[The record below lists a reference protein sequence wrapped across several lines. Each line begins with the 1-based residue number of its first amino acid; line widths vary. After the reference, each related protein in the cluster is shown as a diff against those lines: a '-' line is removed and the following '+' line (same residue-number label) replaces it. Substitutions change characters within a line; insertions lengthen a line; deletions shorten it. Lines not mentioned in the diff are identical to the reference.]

1 MELIEFLSTNQR
13 FLRHSSTDRF
23 WQTLAEVTWLTDN
36 LRLHLQVA
44 EGWLLWCI
52 SITFTYQTLHPNINN
67 PENTHTHTHANIMTA
82 EIKCEWWSI
91 VSGMQRR
98 CDLCQQRKE
107 RARPFLQEITQTHS
121 FWTEKSREKS
131 LLSSVKCHMWLPIQ
145 MIGLWNS
152 DANILLVNYG
162 TLQLTSLLKYISAIA
177 GWKLTNLPCLLLC
190 LETFFQ
196 IPTDTVRQMRR
207 PHRRSWLTSIAC
219 DSGAAL

>member
-67 PENTHTHTHANIMTA
+67 PENTHTHTQISWLLRSN
-82 EIKCEWWSI
+82 
-91 VSGMQRR
+91 VSDEASSLACRDAVIFVSREKREPGLF
-98 CDLCQQRKE
+98 CKKSHK
-107 RARPFLQEITQTHS
+107 PTH
-121 FWTEKSREKS
+121 FGLKKKKEKS

-177 GWKLTNLPCLLLC
+177 SWELTNLPCLLLC

>member
-23 WQTLAEVTWLTDN
+23 WQTLAEVTWLMDN

-67 PENTHTHTHANIMTA
+67 PENTHIHTRKYHDCWDKMWVMKHRLWHAETLWSLSA
-82 EIKCEWWSI
+82 EKRES
-91 VSGMQRR
+91 QAFF
-98 CDLCQQRKE
+98 
-107 RARPFLQEITQTHS
+107 ARNHTNPLILD
-121 FWTEKSREKS
+121 KKKKKEKS

-177 GWKLTNLPCLLLC
+177 SWELTNLPCLLLC